1 MWGARR
7 VWGACRWCCSSFVRL
22 LSRRWPSVASSCGV
36 SPTDRATLSSKPGLP
51 PKHLTPL
58 LTCLPPHR
66 ATQST
71 CSLLLSHCGSWYVCL
86 FSSVLTLLGFA
97 RPFPLLLRR
106 YSPAGQSRL
115 REVFM
120 KTDNLLGGRYLAE
133 ITHELFMD
141 LRDTKYQNSE
151 PRLSIYGR
159 SADEWAKLAAWAVNH
174 KIYSDNVR
182 WLIQVPRLYSV
193 YRKLGT
199 VESFQTLLDNIFT
212 PLFEA
217 TLDPQAHAPIAHFL
231 QQVVGF
237 DSVDDE
243 SVPTPRLDLRRAP
256 PPAQWTG
263 AADPPFE
270 YQAYY
275 LATNLSVL
283 NRLRESRGLNTFTY
297 RPHAGEAGEV
307 DHLGA
312 CFLLS
317 HGINHGINLRRA
329 PVLQHLYY
337 LTQVGIAMSP
347 ISNNALFLEY
357 LRNPFIAFFRRG
369 LNVSLSTDDPLQ
381 LAMTKEP
388 LMEEFAVAA
397 QVWKLTSTDLCE
409 LARNSVIQS
418 GFESC
423 VKAHW
428 DWGAVVGPGRARQ
441 RYGQNQRAPHPRAVP
456 VRHARRGAV
465 DGVRGGG
472 ADQRAL
478 PADARVAV
486 GGAPGGREA
495 GGGSTD
501 VRGAARVGW
510 LEQPG

>member
-1 MWGARR
+1 MLL
-7 VWGACRWCCSSFVRL
+7 CCLPPL
-22 LSRRWPSVASSCGV
+22 LSRP
-36 SPTDRATLSSKPGLP
+36 
-51 PKHLTPL
+51 
-58 LTCLPPHR
+58 
-66 ATQST
+66 
-71 CSLLLSHCGSWYVCL
+71 
-86 FSSVLTLLGFA
+86 
-97 RPFPLLLRR
+97 PLLL
-106 YSPAGQSRL
+106 L
-115 REVFM
+115 V
-120 KTDNLLGGRYLAE
+120 
-133 ITHELFMD
+133 
-141 LRDTKYQNSE
+141 RDI
-151 PRLSIYGR
+151 P
-159 SADEWAKLAAWAVNH
+159 
-174 KIYSDNVR
+174 
-182 WLIQVPRLYSV
+182 
-193 YRKLGT
+193 
-199 VESFQTLLDNIFT
+199 QTLLDNIFT

-409 LARNSVIQS
+409 LARNSVVQS

-428 DWGAVVGPGRARQ
+428 IGERWWVPGVPGNDMGKTNVPHTRARYRYDTLAEELSTVYGGEVPTNVHCLPTHASRLGEADGGGGEGRGGLNGRA
-441 RYGQNQRAPHPRAVP
+441 GS
-456 VRHARRGAV
+456 G
-465 DGVRGGG
+465 DSGGG
-472 ADQRAL
+472 SSSRGSSS
-478 PADARVAV
+478 VA
-486 GGAPGGREA
+486 A
-495 GGGSTD
+495 GGGDGGSTTI
-501 VRGAARVGW
+501 VEEPVVVVG
-510 LEQPG
+510 L

>member
-1 MWGARR
+1 
-7 VWGACRWCCSSFVRL
+7 
-22 LSRRWPSVASSCGV
+22 
-36 SPTDRATLSSKPGLP
+36 
-51 PKHLTPL
+51 
-58 LTCLPPHR
+58 
-66 ATQST
+66 
-71 CSLLLSHCGSWYVCL
+71 
-86 FSSVLTLLGFA
+86 
-97 RPFPLLLRR
+97 
-106 YSPAGQSRL
+106 
-115 REVFM
+115 M
-120 KTDNLLGGRYLAE
+120 KTDNLMGGRYLAE
-133 ITHELFMD
+133 ITHELFSD
-141 LRDTKYQNSE
+141 LRDTKYQHSE

-159 SADEWAKLAAWAVNH
+159 APDEWTKLASWAVEH

-199 VESFQTLLDNIFT
+199 VESFQTLLDNIFN

-217 TLDPQAHAPIAHFL
+217 TLDPQAHAHISHFL

-256 PPAQWTG
+256 PPAAWTSD
-263 AADPPFE
+263 ADPPFE

-307 DHLGA
+307 DHLAA
-312 CFLLS
+312 CFLLA

-337 LTQVGIAMSP
+337 LTQIGVAMSP

-409 LARNSVIQS
+409 LARNSVVQS
-418 GFESC
+418 GFEGC
-423 VKAHW
+423 CKAHW
-428 DWGAVVGPGRARQ
+428 IGERWWEPGAVAPEKTNVPQTRARYRYDTLTDELSAVYGEVPADVYCLPTHREIGRA
-441 RYGQNQRAPHPRAVP
+441 HV
-456 VRHARRGAV
+456 
-465 DGVRGGG
+465 
-472 ADQRAL
+472 
-478 PADARVAV
+478 
-486 GGAPGGREA
+486 
-495 GGGSTD
+495 
-501 VRGAARVGW
+501 
-510 LEQPG
+510 